1 MKSTDKAL
9 LVLFLIVSACIF
21 GVFIVLPT
29 GYIPYDTAASVF
41 EGITGGYKWYYFGA
55 AVLMLIVVIRLFI
68 GTFTGSRTKNFGIIR
83 TTENG
88 EVNISY
94 DTLKSLVMKTISNVK
109 GVKDSKVLIF
119 PSEDKIK
126 ILIKTYI
133 ISDVNIP
140 QAVKE
145 IQENVKAYIEAIAE
159 VPVGEVKVSI
169 IDVAPVAKLRL
180 E

>member
-1 MKSTDKAL
+1 
-9 LVLFLIVSACIF
+9 
-21 GVFIVLPT
+21 VLPT
-29 GYIPYDTAASVF
+29 GYITYGTAVYVF
-41 EGITGGYKWYYFGA
+41 EGIIGAYKWYYFAG
-55 AVLMLIVVIRLFI
+55 AVLLLIVVIRLLI
-68 GTFTGSRTKNFGIIR
+68 GTFTGNKSKNFGIIR
-83 TTENG
+83 STENG

-94 DTLKSLVMKTISNVK
+94 ETIKSLVIKTISSVK
-109 GVKDSKVLIF
+109 GVKESKVLIY
-119 PSEDKIK
+119 PGDGSIK
-126 ILIKTYI
+126 IMVKTYI

-169 IDVAPVAKLRL
+169 IDVAPTTKLRL